1 MRGVRGV
8 GRERRKRSERCG
20 RERKKRSE
28 RCGEG
33 EEGERKIERRG
44 TVGEEE

>member
-1 MRGVRGV
+1 MRGV
-8 GRERRKRSERCG
+8 G

-33 EEGERKIERRG
+33 EEEEGRERKER
-44 TVGEEE
+44 EK